1 MKKIPLLL
9 CGCASI
15 LAGCNSSQPSNNS
28 TSDRQSSTQII
39 EGKPTIAVVPKG
51 STHSYWKSVQVG
63 AEKAGKELGANIVF
77 KGPVQEG
84 DRAAQIKIVEQ
95 FVTEGTDAIMLA
107 PLDEAALAKP
117 VREAKAKKIPVIIF
131 DSALNGKV
139 GTDFTA
145 YIATNNYQGGVLA
158 GKEVERLV
166 QGKGKVVMLRYQEGS
181 ASTHEREEGFM
192 SVIKKAPGLTVIS
205 DNRYSGATAGEAKD
219 SALNMVDKLKE
230 ADAIYT
236 PNESSTLGMLLA
248 LRQAGLAGRK
258 IFVGFDTSKPL
269 LEGLTKSEINAL
281 IAQNPTKMGYEG
293 VKTAL
298 ASLKGEKVT
307 GVQDTG
313 VAVVTP
319 KNINDPKIKAIV
331 GS

>member
-1 MKKIPLLL
+1 MKKTLLLL
-9 CGCASI
+9 CGCATIMS
-15 LAGCNSSQPSNNS
+15 AGCNSSQPSSNS
-28 TSDRQSSTQII
+28 TSDGQRSAQS
-39 EGKPTIAVVPKG
+39 EGKPTVAVVPKG
-51 STHSYWKSVQVG
+51 STHTYWKAVQSG
-63 AEKAGKELGANIVF
+63 ADKAGKELGANIVF

-95 FVTEGTDAIMLA
+95 FVTEGMDAIMLA

-131 DSALNGKV
+131 DSALNGNV

-158 GKEVERLV
+158 GKEVETLLK
-166 QGKGKVVMLRYQEGS
+166 GKGKVVMLRYQEGS

-192 SVIKKAPGLTVIS
+192 SVIKKASGLTVIS

-248 LRQAGLAGRK
+248 LRQAGLAGKK

-281 IAQNPTKMGYEG
+281 IAQNPTKMGYDG

-298 ASLKGEKVT
+298 AALKGEKIAET
-307 GVQDTG
+307 QDTG

-319 KNINDPKIKAIV
+319 KNLNDPKIKAII
-331 GS
+331 G